1 MFINIIDKHI
11 SLKPTEVADAEP
23 LFDLLAANRQYLKPW
38 MPWVDG
44 TDTVQAERQFIESM
58 LTKQAHGKVF
68 LATIVVD
75 GEVAGM
81 IDVHNISALNH
92 RGEIGYWLGQAYVG
106 RGVMT
111 KSLERVEEIAF
122 TELDLHKLSL
132 GADVANKP
140 SRAVAERRQYHLD
153 ATLPDNILV
162 NAQYKDEAIY
172 SLTVDEWSKRRDD

>member
-23 LFDLLAANRQYLKPW
+23 IFDLVDQNRAYLKPW
-38 MPWVDG
+38 MPWVDA
-44 TDTVQAERQFIESM
+44 TATVQDERHFIEDM
-58 LTKQAHGKVF
+58 LTKQAHGTVF
-68 LATIVVD
+68 IATVIVD

-81 IDVHNISALNH
+81 IDLHNIDNVRH
-92 RGEIGYWLGQAYVG
+92 NGQIGYWLAEHYTGN
-106 RGVMT
+106 GVMT
-111 KSLERVEEIAF
+111 KSLERLEEIAF
-122 TELDLHKLSL
+122 TELDLHKVQL
-132 GADVANKP
+132 GADVANNQ

-162 NAQYKDEAIY
+162 NGKYRDEAIY

>member
-23 LFDLLAANRQYLKPW
+23 LFDLVDQNRNHLAPW
-38 MPWVDG
+38 MPWVDA
-44 TDTVQAERQFIESM
+44 TATIADERQFIESM
-58 LTKQAHGKVF
+58 LTKQAHGQVF
-68 LATIVVD
+68 ITTIIVD

-81 IDVHNISALNH
+81 LDIHNISDVNH
-92 RGEIGYWLGQAYVG
+92 CGEIGYWLGAAYTG

-111 KSLERVEEIAF
+111 KALERLEEIAF

-132 GADVANKP
+132 GADVNNQA

-153 ATLPDNILV
+153 ATLPENILV
-162 NAQYKDEAIY
+162 NEQYRDEAIY
-172 SLTVDEWSKRRDD
+172 SLTVDEWSKRQDD

>member
-23 LFDLLAANRQYLKPW
+23 LFDLIDHNRGHLQPW

-44 TDTVQAERQFIESM
+44 TATVADERKFIESV
-58 LTKQAHGKVF
+58 LTKQARGEVF
-68 LATIVVD
+68 ITTIIVD

-81 IDVHNISALNH
+81 IDIHSISSINH
-92 RGEIGYWLGQAYVG
+92 HGEIGYWLGKTFVG
-106 RGVMT
+106 NGVMT
-111 KSLERVEEIAF
+111 KSLERLEEIAF
-122 TELDLHKLSL
+122 TELDLHKVAL
-132 GADVANKP
+132 GADVDNLA

-153 ATLPDNILV
+153 ATLPENIFV
-162 NAQYKDEAIY
+162 NGEYRDEAIY